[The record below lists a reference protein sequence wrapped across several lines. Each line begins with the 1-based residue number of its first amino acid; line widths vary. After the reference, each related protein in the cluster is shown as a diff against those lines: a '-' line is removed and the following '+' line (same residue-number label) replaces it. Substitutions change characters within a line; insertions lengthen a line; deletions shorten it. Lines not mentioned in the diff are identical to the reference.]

1 MNRAT
6 DTRTQQLRAHWAA
19 LAPREQSLVLAAAAI
34 VGLALLWWLLLAPA
48 LAQLRASPAR
58 HAAVNAQLQQMLSLQ
73 AEAQRLKE
81 VPRPQPGEALRTL
94 QASMPR
100 QLSPATQL
108 QAVGDR
114 VTITLKAVPA
124 ESLAQWLAQVRST
137 SRATPVEAR
146 LVRAGTATPTLWD
159 GTLVLALPPG

>member
-1 MNRAT
+1 MSSTT
-6 DTRTQQLRAHWAA
+6 DTRMQKLRTHWAA

-73 AEAQRLKE
+73 AEAQHLKA
-81 VPRPQPGEALRTL
+81 VPRPQPGEALRSL
-94 QASMPR
+94 QGSLTQ
-100 QLSPATQL
+100 QLSAATQL

-124 ESLAQWLAQVRST
+124 EALAQWLSQVRST

-146 LVRAGTATPTLWD
+146 LVRASTATPTLWD